1 MLSKEHLFQAIKD
14 SNIYQPIPRRR
25 VLARNSEFTIKNTY
39 TYNRSSPFRWIL
51 SHVWRYK
58 FFMIATFTLYIIA
71 WASFSGSRYLTG
83 VAAEEI
89 INPTSPDGLLRIS
102 LLILFVMLIGDSVS
116 ALTGSLSIE
125 TIAQRLSRDSR
136 QELYT
141 SLLEKSQTFHDRQR
155 VGDIMARAT
164 DDVNQLNVMI
174 NPGLLFICELVFGLA
189 VPMAYIALVRV
200 DLLLV
205 PLLFTVLYV
214 FTVRRYMATLN
225 PVIGNQRESYGTMN
239 AALEETISGIE
250 IVKASAQE
258 KFERKKFYQNAR
270 RYRDYFAQQGRVEA
284 RYLPM
289 LFYGIALGLF
299 FLHCMVLYNQEL
311 LTIPNIISVMGL
323 MAAIRFPIF
332 VSIFAFSLVQLGL
345 SSAARILKIINEET
359 EMDENASG
367 YAAPMRGEIVFD
379 DVTFGYEDGNVLQN
393 ISFHVKPGE
402 TVAIVGQTGSGKST
416 LTSLIN
422 RIYDVTGGRI
432 LIDGVDV
439 RDWNMAS
446 LRSQISRIEQDV
458 FLFSRTL
465 AENIAFGAP
474 GTSQEEIERA
484 AREAQA
490 HDFIT
495 GFAEGYDTEVGERG
509 VTLSGGQRQRIA
521 LARAFLSD
529 PRILI
534 LDDSTSAIDSA
545 TEDEIQKAIRRAQA
559 GRTTLLITHRL
570 SQIRWADHIL
580 VLEDGRII
588 AAGKHDELLRTS
600 EPYRRIFS
608 RYDAAL
614 PPLEAAVA
622 GDIQPQRA

>member
-1 MLSKEHLFQAIKD
+1 MAQ
-14 SNIYQPIPRRR
+14 
-25 VLARNSEFTIKNTY
+25 NSEFTIKNTY
-39 TYNRSSPFRWIL
+39 TYNRSSPVRWIL

-58 FFMIATFTLYIIA
+58 FFMVATFFLYVIA
-71 WASFSGSRYLTG
+71 WSSFSGSRFLTG

-89 INPTSPDGLLRIS
+89 VNPTSPDGVLKIA
-102 LLILFVMLIGDSVS
+102 LLILFVLLIGDSIS

-125 TIAQRLSRDSR
+125 TLAQRLSRDAR
-136 QELYT
+136 EELYI
-141 SLLEKSQTFHDRQR
+141 SLLQKSQTFHDRQR
-155 VGDIMARAT
+155 IGDIMARST
-164 DDVNQLNVMI
+164 DDVFQLNVMI
-174 NPGLLFICELVFGLA
+174 NPGVLFISEMVFGLA
-189 VPMAYIALVRV
+189 VPMFYMALVRV

-205 PLLFTVLYV
+205 PILFVVLFV
-214 FTVRRYMATLN
+214 FTVRRYMAVLN
-225 PVIGNQRESYGTMN
+225 PVIGGQRAAYGTMN

-258 KFERKKFYQNAR
+258 AFERKKFYENAR

-289 LFYGIALGLF
+289 LFYGFALGLV
-299 FLHCMVLYNQEL
+299 FLHCMVLYNQGL

-332 VSIFAFSLVQLGL
+332 VSIFAFSLVQLGVT
-345 SSAARILKIINEET
+345 SAERILKIINEET
-359 EMDENASG
+359 ELDENEHGHS
-367 YAAPMRGEIVFD
+367 APIQGEIVFEN
-379 DVTFGYEDGNVLQN
+379 VSFGYEDGNILEN

-416 LTSLIN
+416 LTQLIN
-422 RIYDVTGGRI
+422 RTYDVTAGRI
-432 LIDGVDV
+432 LVDGVDV
-439 RDWNMAS
+439 REWSMAS
-446 LRSQISRIEQDV
+446 LRSQISKIEQDV

-474 GTSQEEIERA
+474 GTSQEAIEKA

-490 HDFIT
+490 HDFIVS
-495 GFAEGYDTEVGERG
+495 FADGYNTDVGERG

-545 TEDEIQKAIRRAQA
+545 TEDEIQKAIRRAQT

-580 VLEDGRII
+580 VLEGGKLI
-588 AAGKHDELLRTS
+588 AAGKHEDLLRTS
-600 EPYRRIFS
+600 EPYRRIFA
-608 RYDAAL
+608 RYDTAL
-614 PPLEAAVA
+614 PPLESAKQAK
-622 GDIQPQRA
+622 QSEPQTA